1 MEIMRTLV
9 SALLCTALLGFV
21 SNHALAQKAVGSE
34 RCGSCHTF
42 AYEKWLKGPHA
53 KAHASLVGDELN
65 SVKCQICH
73 SPGKLKDTAT
83 TFVGVQCESCH
94 GNGQYYAHDYVMW
107 DKELSRKV
115 GLVDPTAATCTSCH
129 TVDVP
134 SLKPFSFEEYWKL
147 IAHGREARLAWEA
160 RKAKLA
166 K

>member
-9 SALLCTALLGFV
+9 SALLCTALFGFV
-21 SNHALAQKAVGSE
+21 SSHALAQKAVGSE

-53 KAHASLVGDELN
+53 QAHASLVGDELN

-73 SPGKLKDTAT
+73 SPGKLKDAAT

-107 DKELSRKV
+107 DKELSRRLDWSIRPPLRAPRV
-115 GLVDPTAATCTSCH
+115 IRLMCPLSNLFL
-129 TVDVP
+129 
-134 SLKPFSFEEYWKL
+134 LKSTGSHCPWS
-147 IAHGREARLAWEA
+147 
-160 RKAKLA
+160 
-166 K
+166 